1 MIGAIIGDI
10 VGSIY
15 EMHNIKSK
23 DFVMFSPHCHITD
36 DTIMTIAVYEIF
48 EKGYQENKDEIIK
61 VLKKWGKMYPN
72 VGYGNRFLMWVL
84 NENTEPY
91 NSYGNGSAMRISPC
105 GWFAKNEEE
114 VLQYSYNITSV
125 THNHPDAIIGASV
138 VSMCI
143 YYARMNKT
151 KEEIK
156 QYVEKYYNLQYDY
169 QELVD
174 NYTFDI
180 SCKGS
185 VPVAI
190 YCFLISAD
198 FEDCL
203 RTTVS
208 IGGDTDTLCAISC
221 SIAEAYYKTINENI
235 INETIKLINDPL
247 IKSYVKKMLS
257 VY

>member
-1 MIGAIIGDI
+1 MLGAIIGDV

-15 EMHNIKSK
+15 ELHNIKTK
-23 DFVMFSPHCHITD
+23 DFDMFSPHCHITD

-48 EKGYQENKDEIIK
+48 EQGAQNNKEEIIK
-61 VLKKWGKMYPN
+61 ILKKWGRMYPN

-84 NENTEPY
+84 SENSEPY

-114 VLQYSYNITSV
+114 VRKYSYNITSV
-125 THNHPDAIIGASV
+125 THNHPDAINGALV

-143 YYARMNKT
+143 YYARMNKS
-151 KEEIK
+151 KDDIK
-156 QYVEKYYNLQYDY
+156 RYVEQYYNLQYNYKD
-169 QELVD
+169 LVN
-174 NYTFDI
+174 NYKFDI

-190 YCFLISAD
+190 YCFLISCD

-221 SIAEAYYKTINENI
+221 SIAEAFYKKINNKI
-235 INETIKLINDPL
+235 VQKTLKLIKDPL
-247 IKSYVKKMLS
+247 IKSYVKKMMLI
-257 VY
+257 Y